1 MLQAACIATLVT
13 STVDAGAAPSSRSSS
28 RGFECWGAKSGLLF
42 STDPYHNT
50 DCDALNAKTGS
61 GWICNGHVWPP
72 NSTAGKRWA
81 RSLNETIKGSQFY
94 LYSKNS
100 DFFYLASHRCEGDAV
115 KLTNYI
121 YPSDTTGLNV
131 PEPFQP
137 DGPPLVV
144 VYVST
149 TGDDHASGTADSPLR
164 SFGAA
169 RDMARTVS
177 ADRVEFASGTYL
189 LNATQV
195 LTLRDS
201 GTASKPRTYAAA
213 PGADVTFS
221 GAKPVT
227 GWRGVTLAD
236 AAYPYLD
243 DVARAAVQVA
253 PLVGT
258 SFPSMLFDSGAERAR
273 LSERAV
279 RQLPDTNVIY
289 SLVPQARQNS
299 ETCVYLGQH
308 DSEKACRTAAL
319 AVRDLWAY
327 AWHDPTIIT
336 DPDFARGC
344 YGRQDSHGSRTFQA
358 QEGVMSGVFTSSM
371 LFREFSEWEIS
382 SNVTTQHRCP
392 GAECEYFDPETAK
405 RTMSLSIPHLDSS
418 VGNDPAALFLRIY
431 LGTLQFQPPV
441 SAAYSLFSLTLA
453 PPSLSLFLP
462 TYS

>member
-1 MLQAACIATLVT
+1 MIRRVRMMLLMLQAACIIATLVT
-13 STVDAGAAPSSRSSS
+13 NTVEAGAAPSSRSSS
-28 RGFECWGAKSGLLF
+28 RG
-42 STDPYHNT
+42 
-50 DCDALNAKTGS
+50 LN
-61 GWICNGHVWPP
+61 
-72 NSTAGKRWA
+72 
-81 RSLNETIKGSQFY
+81 
-94 LYSKNS
+94 
-100 DFFYLASHRCEGDAV
+100 
-115 KLTNYI
+115 
-121 YPSDTTGLNV
+121 GLNV

-441 SAAYSLFSLTLA
+441 SAAYSLFSLTL
-453 PPSLSLFLP
+453 PPPPPPPPLSLSLSFFLRTRSRLCDGTFQFQP
-462 TYS
+462 PVPAAYSLFSHTLAPPFSLSLLSSERASCPIDCIDECKQLHPHHGIPSNPPPWSEAGLLHANV